1 MSWKRWLIVLVS
13 FGAAIGV
20 SVWIARS
27 SWPADPIPVHVPLW
41 AHLVAVAAVAGELLA
56 RSVKIRWSADSLH
69 IPLRLS
75 TALRVCLGGDFGAA
89 ITPARSGAEPA
100 RFLVLAEAGVTAAN
114 ALLILFTELFLEML
128 SLVAIAVVLAFA
140 FQGSGAVLGGI
151 AGMIGGWA
159 AVVLGAGAF
168 GLVLSRRNANGPPP
182 PWARRIGLHAGR
194 WRAVQRALRQLR
206 TSIDGLRHARVDRMV
221 LALLAS
227 IVHVLCRLTIL
238 PVLVYAL
245 GGASAPLSNLVL
257 WPLAILY
264 GGSVAPA
271 PAGGGFVE
279 GMFKVVLDGTIPAP
293 IFGASLIWWRFY
305 TFYLYILLGAVA
317 TGSVVM
323 RAMREKERIRR
334 EEEDAQFP
342 DGDGDGDVA
351 AASPRPA
358 R

>member
-1 MSWKRWLIVLVS
+1 MSWKRWLIVVVS
-13 FGAAIGV
+13 FAAAIGV
-20 SVWIARS
+20 SLWIALPSLRAEVRVN
-27 SWPADPIPVHVPLW
+27 PPLW
-41 AHLVAVAAVAGELLA
+41 AHALAAFAVGAELLSRA
-56 RSVKIRWSADSLH
+56 VKIRWSADALH

-100 RFLVLAEAGVTAAN
+100 RFLVLAEAGVTAAS

-182 PWARRIGLHAGR
+182 PWARRLGLHAGR

-206 TSIDGLRHARVDRMV
+206 TSIEGLRHARVDRMV
-221 LALLAS
+221 LALFAS
-227 IVHVLCRLTIL
+227 IFHVLCRLTIL
-238 PVLVYAL
+238 PVLVYSL
-245 GGASAPLSNLVL
+245 GGQGAPLSNLVL

-279 GMFKVVLDGTIPAP
+279 GMFKVVLDGTIPEE

-305 TFYLYILLGAVA
+305 TFYLYIILGAIA

-323 RAMREKERIRR
+323 RAMRERERIRKV
-334 EEEDAQFP
+334 EEAARFPED
-342 DGDGDGDVA
+342 DA
-351 AASPRPA
+351 AVGSPTVPRGA
-358 R
+358 E